1 MSLRLLEV
9 KMTEGRNMG
18 IYFIAAVAVLA
29 LIGAV
34 IVYAQMEDRDSKRL
48 LTQINY
54 LESQYKSLHQKYSE
68 LSVQV
73 SEDHDSVLAEIE
85 KIRARQDE
93 VLRRAGEAP
102 KVELKQARPFYVQ
115 LVPENLKPKRKP
127 VKK

>member
-1 MSLRLLEV
+1 
-9 KMTEGRNMG
+9 MTEGRNMG